1 MILYKKEDKGVFMKR
16 LLFLILGLILS
27 LSSCSSKDKDKIL
40 SNNKEFVIDKYD
52 GASLRI
58 ASGSEN
64 KELEEII
71 KAYAEKNKQNI
82 EIDYMGSLDMI
93 KSLETDGYDAI
104 WPASSMWIGL
114 ANSKA
119 KLKYEKTISISP
131 VVFAIKESLAKDL
144 GFVDKEVST
153 KDLIGAINANKLK
166 FTMTNASRSNSGA
179 SAYLGFLTAL
189 SNNETL
195 RSEDLDDPELK
206 KNIRDLLKGV
216 RRSSGSSNWLIDLFL
231 EGDYDAMVNYEALII
246 TANKRLEEEG
256 KEPLYVIYLSDGLA
270 ISDSPF
276 CYVDRGD
283 KDKEKAFL
291 ALQDYLLSD
300 EGQEKIEKTGKRNAF
315 GDVYSDNEEIFNKDW
330 GIDTKKALKVIRF
343 PKADVIKKAL
353 EAYQEELKKPALTC
367 YVLDYS
373 SSMQENE
380 GYDRMMESL
389 SQIFIEDEAKK
400 LSLLGNP
407 KDKNIIIP
415 FASDVL
421 GVENASGSYEEL
433 AAIYD
438 KLNESYQ
445 VDGATAMNEAIAKS
459 LEEIKKVDDIASYTP
474 AVVVLTDGKANGPMA
489 FKELEEKYGE
499 SGLDLPIFSITY
511 GSADK
516 DELDKLAQMSRG
528 RVFDGK
534 EDMAKAFYEVKGYN

>member
-1 MILYKKEDKGVFMKR
+1 MKR
-16 LLFLILGLILS
+16 LLFFILGLILS

-104 WPASSMWIGL
+104 WPASSMWIEL
-114 ANSKA
+114 ANSNV

-256 KEPLYVIYLSDGLA
+256 KEPLYVIYPSDGLA

-315 GDVYSDNEEIFNKDW
+315 GDVYSDNEEIFNKAW

-373 SSMQENE
+373 SSMKEND

-389 SQIFIEDEAKK
+389 SQIFIEDEAKR

-433 AAIYD
+433 AVIYD